1 MSVIFKLFEAQD
13 TIHLL
18 LICLQLDVL
27 CNIIPFTLRL
37 IISLLGEI
45 SECQELY
52 TCIQKKNKKSMYI
65 HSGQM
70 KLFNTKIKVLF
81 CVWK

>member
-1 MSVIFKLFEAQD
+1 MSVIFKLFETQD
-13 TIHLL
+13 TIPLL

-37 IISLLGEI
+37 IISLLGEM

-52 TCIQKKNKKSMYI
+52 TSIQEKKKI
-65 HSGQM
+65 HVYPLWSNE
-70 KLFNTKIKVLF
+70 LV
-81 CVWK
+81 

>member
-18 LICLQLDVL
+18 LICLQLDFL
-27 CNIIPFTLRL
+27 GNIIPFTLRL

-52 TCIQKKNKKSMYI
+52 TSIQKKKKKKI
-65 HSGQM
+65 HVYPLWS
-70 KLFNTKIKVLF
+70 NEVA
-81 CVWK
+81 